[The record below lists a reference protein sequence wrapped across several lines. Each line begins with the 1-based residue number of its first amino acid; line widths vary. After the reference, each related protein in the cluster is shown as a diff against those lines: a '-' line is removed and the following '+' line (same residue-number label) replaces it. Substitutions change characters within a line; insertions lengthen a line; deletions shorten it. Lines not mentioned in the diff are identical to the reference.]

1 MTTLWQNVT
10 WDVARAGGFTAYV
23 LLALAVAIGL
33 ALSMHLQSPSRWPR
47 ILNSEL
53 HNFVTLLSLVFTGV
67 HVLAVIVDP
76 FTRFGLNEV
85 FIPFVSHYR
94 PIWMALGIVAL
105 YLGIA
110 IGISTW
116 VRPLIGYTWWR
127 RLHVLTLG
135 IFALVTVHG
144 IATGSDTNTL
154 WGLIIYGACI
164 ALVGGLL
171 ARRLLVPAT
180 PKGRSHPVLASLVGL
195 FALGCIIFT
204 MAGPL
209 RPGWNALAGGATASA
224 ASISQSSTSSS
235 SSPSQSNNTGDP
247 FASGFTASLQGA
259 LTQNGPDSNG
269 NETLR
274 INTTLSNGA
283 QGVMTIVLQGTQSG
297 FGDDNGGLSI
307 TSTQATIGTS
317 SNTQLYAGQLTDLRA
332 GDRRWRMTALVA
344 KGGSSS
350 SQLQLSIILNV
361 TSSGQVTGTI
371 QGAPTSGQSVPTSPN
386 NGTSS
391 NGVNE

>member
-1 MTTLWQNVT
+1 MLWQNVT
-10 WDVARAGGFTAYV
+10 WDVARAGGFTAYI

-67 HVLAVIVDP
+67 HVLAVTVDP
-76 FTRFGLNEV
+76 FTHFGLNEV
-85 FIPFVSHYR
+85 FIPFISHYR

-110 IGISTW
+110 IGLSTW
-116 VRPLIGYTWWR
+116 LRPKIGYTWWR

-154 WGLIIYGACI
+154 WGLAIYTACV

-180 PKGRSHPVLASLVGL
+180 PKGRSHPVLAALVGL
-195 FALGCIIFT
+195 FTLACVIFT

-209 RPGWNALAGGATASA
+209 RPGWNVLAGGASVSA
-224 ASISQSSTSSS
+224 ASISQSTSST
-235 SSPSQSNNTGDP
+235 SPSQSS
-247 FASGFTASLQGA
+247 ASGPFSSAFSASLQGT

-283 QGVMTIVLQGTQSG
+283 QGVLTVVMQGAQSG
-297 FGDDNGGLSI
+297 FGDDNGISI
-307 TSTQATIGTS
+307 TSTQVALGTS
-317 SNTQLYAGQLTDLRA
+317 SNAQLYSGQLTDLRA
-332 GDRRWRMTALVA
+332 GDTRWRMTALVSQA
-344 KGGSSS
+344 GSSS
-350 SQLQLSIILNV
+350 NQVQLSITMNV
-361 TSSGQVTGTI
+361 SSSGQVTGTI
-371 QGAPTSGQSVPTSPN
+371 QGTPTSGQSVPSSSN

>member
-10 WDVARAGGFTAYV
+10 WDVARAGGFTAYI
-23 LLALAVAIGL
+23 LLALAVSIGL

-53 HNFVTLLSLVFTGV
+53 HNFVTLLSLVFTVV
-67 HVLAVIVDP
+67 HVLAVTLDP
-76 FTRFGLNEV
+76 FTHFGLNEV
-85 FIPFVSHYR
+85 FIPFISHYR

-116 VRPLIGYTWWR
+116 VRPLIGYAWWR
-127 RLHVLTLG
+127 KLHVLTLG

-144 IATGSDTNTL
+144 IATGSDTNTW
-154 WGLIIYGACI
+154 WGLVIYAASV

-171 ARRLLVPAT
+171 VRRLLVSAT
-180 PKGRSHPVLASLVGL
+180 PKGRSHPALATLVGL
-195 FALGCIIFT
+195 FTLACVIFT

-209 RPGWNALAGGATASA
+209 RSGWNALAGGSIASA
-224 ASISQSSTSSS
+224 ASISSST
-235 SSPSQSNNTGDP
+235 PSQSNSASSP
-247 FASGFTASLQGA
+247 FASGFTASFQGT
-259 LTQNGPDSNG
+259 LTQNGPDASG
-269 NETLR
+269 NETMR
-274 INTTLSNGA
+274 IVNTLSNGA
-283 QGVMTIVLQGTQSG
+283 QGTLTIVLQGTQSG

-307 TSTQATIGTS
+307 SSTQVTLGTS
-317 SNTQLYAGQLTDLRA
+317 SNAQLYAGQLADLRA
-332 GDRRWRMTALVA
+332 GDTRWRMTALVA
-344 KGGSSS
+344 QGGSSS
-350 SQLQLSIILNV
+350 NQLQLSITMYV
-361 TSSGQVTGTI
+361 SSSGQVTGTI
-371 QGAPTSGQSVPTSPN
+371 QGTPTSGQSVPSSPN